1 MKVQID
7 MNVLTQDMGF
17 FVVQMNDTK
26 IDSQEPFV
34 CSGVGWGFHTVLR
47 QLSPLPIFLFS
58 RSYHFD
64 DGIIAIK

>member
-17 FVVQMNDTK
+17 FVVQMNDIK

-34 CSGVGWGFHTVLR
+34 CSGVG
-47 QLSPLPIFLFS
+47 
-58 RSYHFD
+58 
-64 DGIIAIK
+64 